1 MSCGACYRTRLNDC
15 AAHKKLTAL
24 ATHLYGTMEDP
35 LIRWDKPCMRLKLRV
50 QKKSAHYKDKDTY
63 VTVDKFTSNTL
74 KNSWNSYNPK
84 TNQVRYAS
92 NRISKKVLSCTSN
105 KAIQLHEERRTF
117 KRNFIN
123 PSIKEAT
130 S

>member
-1 MSCGACYRTRLNDC
+1 
-15 AAHKKLTAL
+15 
-24 ATHLYGTMEDP
+24 MEDP
-35 LIRWDKPCMRLKLRV
+35 LIRWNKPCMRLKLRI
-50 QKKSAHYKDKDTY
+50 QTPSAHYNDKDTY

-84 TNQVRYAS
+84 TKEVRYAS
-92 NRISKKVLSCTSN
+92 NRISKRVLSCTSN
-105 KAIQLHEERRTF
+105 KAIELHEERRDF
-117 KRNFIN
+117 KRNFLN

>member
-1 MSCGACYRTRLNDC
+1 
-15 AAHKKLTAL
+15 
-24 ATHLYGTMEDP
+24 
-35 LIRWDKPCMRLKLRV
+35 MRLKLRV

-84 TNQVRYAS
+84 TKQVRYSS

-105 KAIQLHEERRTF
+105 KAIQLHDERRAF

-123 PSIKEAT
+123 QSIKEAT

>member
-1 MSCGACYRTRLNDC
+1 
-15 AAHKKLTAL
+15 
-24 ATHLYGTMEDP
+24 MEDP
-35 LIRWDKPCMRLKLRV
+35 LIRWDKPHKTVKLRI
-50 QKKSAHYKDKDTY
+50 QKQSGHYNEKDRY
-63 VTVDKFTSNTL
+63 VTVDKFISNTL

-84 TNQVRYAS
+84 TKQVRYAS

-105 KAIQLHEERRTF
+105 KAIELHEERRTF